1 MDAAGRG
8 NHGKN
13 IKVDVAV
20 IGAGTA
26 GLSARHYAAK
36 AGAKTLMI
44 DPGPLGTTC
53 ARVGCM
59 PSKLLIAASDAAH
72 AARHAGVYGVRA
84 RVSVDTAQVMKVVRT
99 GRDYFVGSMMVEYR
113 KLLKNK
119 LLLRERALFTGPRTL
134 RAGENTVEF
143 KAAVIATGSVNVVPE
158 PYRAY
163 PGFLL
168 SRENIF
174 ELKRL
179 PASVLVVG
187 AGLIG
192 LELGQALAR
201 LGTRVT
207 VLGLDRL
214 AGPLTD
220 PELREE
226 AIKLFSEE
234 FEFCPQHSLTG
245 LKREGKLLRVS
256 YRDAAGKARTG
267 TFEKVLM
274 AAGQRPALDGL
285 GLEAAG
291 IPPDGRGRLLADPAT
306 MRVGHSRIFIAGDA
320 DPFRPALHEA
330 AFEGELAGRN
340 AASWPRVTSAARY
353 PQMAITFTDPQL
365 AVAGA
370 ARKELKPGSFCCGE
384 LEYKSQ
390 GRARI
395 MNAGR
400 GRLRVYGEKRSGKLL
415 GAEIVGP
422 RAEHAAHLLAWCIGR
437 GLTVADL
444 LRLPV
449 YHPVLEEG
457 LSEALED
464 LSAKL
469 RGRGGCAC
477 GKKAPGA

>member
-1 MDAAGRG
+1 M
-8 NHGKN
+8 KK

-26 GLSARHYAAK
+26 GLFARYYAAQ
-36 AGAKTLMI
+36 AGASTIII

-59 PSKLLIAASDAAH
+59 PSKLLIAAADAAH
-72 AARHAGVYGVRA
+72 AARHAGVYGVKA
-84 RVSVDTAQVMKVVRT
+84 RVSVDTAQVMKIVRK
-99 GRDYFVGSMMVEYR
+99 GRDNFVGSMAEEYR
-113 KLLKNK
+113 ELRKKK
-119 LLLRERALFTGPRTL
+119 LLLGERAVFTGPRTL

-143 KAAVIATGSVNVVPE
+143 KAAVVATGSVTVVPE

-163 PGFLL
+163 PDFLL
-168 SRENIF
+168 TRENIF
-174 ELKRL
+174 ELKKL

-192 LELGQALAR
+192 LELGQAMAR

-207 VLGLDRL
+207 VLGLDRQ

-220 PELREE
+220 PALREE

-234 FEFCPQHSLTG
+234 LDFCPHHALTG
-245 LKREGKLLRVS
+245 LKREGKLLRAS
-256 YRDAAGKARTG
+256 YRDASGRARSG
-267 TFEKVLM
+267 RFEKVLL

-291 IPPDGRGRLLADPAT
+291 IQLDGRGRPQVDPAT
-306 MRVGHSRIFIAGDA
+306 TRAGNSRVFVAGDVE
-320 DPFRPALHEA
+320 PFRPALHEA
-330 AFEGELAGRN
+330 AFEGKLAGRN
-340 AASWPRVTSAARY
+340 AASYPRVTAAVRY

-365 AVAGA
+365 AVVGA
-370 ARKELKPGSFCCGE
+370 SRRELKAGSFCCGE
-384 LEYKSQ
+384 LDYREQ
-390 GRARI
+390 GRAAI

-400 GRLRVYGEKRSGKLL
+400 GRLRVYGEKSSGVLL

-422 RAEHAAHLLAWCIGR
+422 RAEHAAHLLAWCIAR
-437 GLTVADL
+437 GQTVSEL

-457 LSEALED
+457 LQNALRE
-464 LSAKL
+464 LAAKL
-469 RGRGGCAC
+469 RGRGAC
-477 GKKAPGA
+477 PCDENVPGA

>member
-1 MDAAGRG
+1 M
-8 NHGKN
+8 KN

-26 GLSARHYAAK
+26 GLFARHYAAK
-36 AGAKTLMI
+36 AGAKTIML

-59 PSKLLIAASDAAH
+59 PSKQLIAAAEAAH
-72 AARHAGVYGVRA
+72 AARHAGVYGVKA
-84 RVSVDTAQVMKVVRT
+84 RVSVDTAQVMKAVRKA
-99 GRDYFVGSMMVEYR
+99 RDFFVGSMMEEFR
-113 KLLKNK
+113 QLEKKK
-119 LLLRERALFTGPRTL
+119 ILLRERAVFTGPRTL
-134 RAGENTVEF
+134 RAGENNIEF
-143 KAAVIATGSVNVVPE
+143 RAAVIATGSVTVVPE

-168 SRENIF
+168 TRENIF
-174 ELKRL
+174 ELKKL

-220 PELREE
+220 PALREE

-234 FEFCPQHSLTG
+234 FEFCPHHALTG
-245 LKREGKLLRVS
+245 LAREGKLLRVS
-256 YRDAAGKARTG
+256 WRDAAGKARSG
-267 TFEKVLM
+267 SFEKVLM
-274 AAGQRPALDGL
+274 AAGQRPALDGV

-291 IPPDGRGRLLADPAT
+291 VPLDSRGRPQADPAT
-306 MRVGHSRIFIAGDA
+306 MRVGKSRIFIAGDA
-320 DPFRPALHEA
+320 DSFRPALHEA
-330 AFEGELAGRN
+330 AFEGKLAGRN
-340 AASWPRVTSAARY
+340 AASWPRVTSAERY

-370 ARKELKPGSFCCGE
+370 ARKDLKAGSFCCGE
-384 LEYKSQ
+384 LEYKYQ

-395 MNAGR
+395 MNSGR
-400 GRLRVYGEKRSGKLL
+400 GLLRVYGEKGSGLLL
-415 GAEIVGP
+415 GAEIAGP
-422 RAEHAAHLLAWCIGR
+422 RAEHTAHLLAWAIGS
-437 GLTVADL
+437 GLKVSDL

-457 LSEALED
+457 LRKALED

-469 RGRGGCAC
+469 RGRGAC
-477 GKKAPGA
+477 PCEEKAPGA

>member
-1 MDAAGRG
+1 M
-8 NHGKN
+8 KN

-26 GLSARHYAAK
+26 GLFARHYAAK
-36 AGAKTLMI
+36 AGARTIIL

-59 PSKLLIAASDAAH
+59 PSKLLIAAAEAAH
-72 AARHAGVYGVRA
+72 AARHAGAYGVKA
-84 RVSVDTAQVMKVVRT
+84 RVSVDTVQVMKTVRK
-99 GRDYFVGSMMVEYR
+99 GRDNFVGSMAEEYR
-113 KLLKNK
+113 ELRKKK
-119 LLLRERALFTGPRTL
+119 LLLDERAVFTGPRTL
-134 RAGENTVEF
+134 LAGENTIEF
-143 KAAVIATGSVNVVPE
+143 KAAVVATGSVTVVPE

-163 PGFLL
+163 PDFLL
-168 SRENIF
+168 TRENIF
-174 ELKRL
+174 ELKKL

-192 LELGQALAR
+192 LELGQAMAR

-220 PELREE
+220 PALREE
-226 AIKLFSEE
+226 AIKLFSREMD
-234 FEFCPQHSLTG
+234 FCPHHVLTG

-256 YRDAAGKARTG
+256 YRDASGKARSG
-267 TFEKVLM
+267 RFEKVLM

-291 IPPDGRGRLLADPAT
+291 IELDDRGRPQVDPST
-306 MRVGHSRIFIAGDA
+306 MRVGKSRIFVAGDA

-330 AFEGELAGRN
+330 AFEGKLAGRN
-340 AASWPRVTSAARY
+340 AASFPRVTAAARY

-365 AVAGA
+365 AVVGA
-370 ARKELKPGSFCCGE
+370 ARKELKAGSFCCGE
-384 LEYKSQ
+384 LDYREQ
-390 GRARI
+390 GRAII

-400 GRLRVYGEKRSGKLL
+400 GRLRVYGKKGSGLLL

-422 RAEHAAHLLAWCIGR
+422 RAEHTAHLLAWCIGR
-437 GLTVADL
+437 GLTVAEL

-457 LSEALED
+457 LETALQD

-469 RGRGGCAC
+469 SGRRACAS
-477 GKKAPGA
+477 GEKAPGA